1 MALPAEED
9 ALFWDEI
16 EQWEKEKNM
25 PHMTRIERRGLE
37 QGLEQGRAEGQVKM
51 LLRAL
56 ERRFRVAVP
65 EELAARIRATTDLN
79 LLEQWFDWTLE
90 AASLDDFQQRIQT
103 S

>member
-1 MALPAEED
+1 
-9 ALFWDEI
+9 
-16 EQWEKEKNM
+16 M
-25 PHMTRIERRGLE
+25 PHMTRIERRGRE
-37 QGLEQGRAEGQVKM
+37 QARAEGQAKGRAEM

-90 AASLDDFQQRIQT
+90 AVSFDDFKQRIQT
-103 S
+103 P